1 MYLLDFM
8 NSHKNNWQ
16 DILSAPPYSL
26 TIKTEGIYHIIKY
39 NMLLSDF
46 TLPEVI
52 EARGSIFRWDVTD
65 ARYYCVARALDKFAN
80 WQEPYAVTADI
91 DWAAGVDVQ
100 EKVDGSLC
108 KLWYD
113 EEAWHL
119 STNGTIDSKKVEC
132 GDSNFYDTFF
142 RVLGITMERFT
153 ESLDTTVCYWFELV
167 SKDNPIVVQYKDEAV
182 YYLGAR
188 SMRTMRE
195 YPCNEKPFIAANIRF
210 PKHYTYHSLAECV
223 EAAHQMGDDE
233 EGYVV
238 VARGMRNDSFLRV
251 KVKGD
256 EYLRLHKMRGGGV
269 LTVRRVIELWT
280 TDLLDDFVGNFPEY
294 QEFVQTVMDKV
305 VNLIEKYDETYN
317 MAMKMCGGLS
327 RKDAAQ
333 KINEIFTSRG
343 AAYVFARMNG
353 KVQNAVMYVFN
364 NAKRSYRK
372 FGDYIAAQLDTT
384 EYGVEEEV

>member
-46 TLPEVI
+46 TRPEVI
-52 EARGSIFRWDVTD
+52 EARGSIFRWDVSD

-80 WQEPYAVTADI
+80 WQESYAVTADI
-91 DWAAGVDVQ
+91 DWTAGVDVQ

-113 EEAWHL
+113 EEEWHL
-119 STNGTIDSKKVEC
+119 STNGTINSKKAEC

-142 RVLGITMERFT
+142 RVLDTTMERFT
-153 ESLDTTVCYWFELV
+153 ENLDTTVCYWFELV

-238 VARGMRNDSFLRV
+238 VARDMRNGSFLRV

-256 EYLRLHKMRGGGV
+256 EYLRLHKMRGNGT
-269 LTVRRVIELWT
+269 LTVKRVVEMFMDNSLDDYNAFFPQYRDFVMKVVDVIFDLKLKMSCAY
-280 TDLLDDFVGNFPEY
+280 DACKHLLDDRKEY
-294 QEFVQTVMDKV
+294 ARAAF
-305 VNLIEKYDETYN
+305 KYHPLVRSFLFSRADGHCYS
-317 MAMKMCGGLS
+317 AMEYIQDM
-327 RKDAAQ
+327 R
-333 KINEIFTSRG
+333 
-343 AAYVFARMNG
+343 ARSL
-353 KVQNAVMYVFN
+353 A
-364 NAKRSYRK
+364 
-372 FGDYIAAQLDTT
+372 DYIAAQLDTT

>member
-8 NSHKNNWQ
+8 NSHKNDWQ

-26 TIKTEGIYHIIKY
+26 TIKTDGIYHIIKY

-46 TLPEVI
+46 TRPEVI

-80 WQEPYAVTADI
+80 WQESYAVTADI

-113 EEAWHL
+113 EEEWHL
-119 STNGTIDSKKVEC
+119 STNGTIDAKKAEC
-132 GDSNFYDTFF
+132 GYSNFYDTFF
-142 RVLGITMERFT
+142 RVLGTTMERFT
-153 ESLDTTVCYWFELV
+153 ENLDTTVCYWFELV

-195 YPCNEKPFIAANIRF
+195 YACNEKPFIAANIQF

-238 VARGMRNDSFLRV
+238 VARGMRNGSFLRV

-256 EYLRLHKMRGGGV
+256 EYLRLHKMRGNGA
-269 LTVRRVIELWT
+269 LTVKRVVEMFM
-280 TDLLDDFVGNFPEY
+280 DNSLDDYNAFFPQYHDFV
-294 QEFVQTVMDKV
+294 MKV
-305 VNLIEKYDETYN
+305 VNVIFDLELKMSYAYDACKHLLGDRKEYARAAFKFHPLVRSFLFSRADGHCN
-317 MAMKMCGGLS
+317 SAMEYIQDM
-327 RKDAAQ
+327 R
-333 KINEIFTSRG
+333 
-343 AAYVFARMNG
+343 ARSL
-353 KVQNAVMYVFN
+353 A
-364 NAKRSYRK
+364 
-372 FGDYIAAQLDTT
+372 DYIAAQLDTT
-384 EYGVEEEV
+384 EYGVEEDV

>member
-8 NSHKNNWQ
+8 NSHKSDWQ
-16 DILSAPPYSL
+16 DLLSAPPYSL
-26 TIKTEGIYHIIKY
+26 TIKTDGIYHIIKY

-46 TLPEVI
+46 TRPEVI
-52 EARGSIFRWDVTD
+52 EARGSIFRWDVSD

-80 WQEPYAVTADI
+80 WQESYAVTVDI

-113 EEAWHL
+113 EEEWHL
-119 STNGTIDSKKVEC
+119 STNGTIDSKKAEC
-132 GDSNFYDTFF
+132 GGSNFYDTFF
-142 RVLGITMERFT
+142 RVLGTTMERFT
-153 ESLDTTVCYWFELV
+153 ENLDTTVCYWFELV

-188 SMRTMRE
+188 NMRTMRE

-210 PKHYTYHSLAECV
+210 PKHYTYHSLTECV

-238 VARGMRNDSFLRV
+238 VARDMRNGSFLRV

-256 EYLRLHKMRGGGV
+256 EYLRLHKMRGNGA
-269 LTVRRVIELWT
+269 LTVKRVVEMFM
-280 TDLLDDFVGNFPEY
+280 DNSLDDYNAFFPQYHDFV
-294 QEFVQTVMDKV
+294 MKV
-305 VNLIEKYDETYN
+305 VGVIFDLELKMIYAYDACEHLLGNRKEYARTAFKYHPLVRSFLFSRADGHCYS
-317 MAMKMCGGLS
+317 AMEYIQDM
-327 RKDAAQ
+327 R
-333 KINEIFTSRG
+333 
-343 AAYVFARMNG
+343 V
-353 KVQNAVMYVFN
+353 
-364 NAKRSYRK
+364 RSLA
-372 FGDYIAAQLDTT
+372 DYIAAQLDTT
-384 EYGVEEEV
+384 EFGVEEDL